1 MVQGRWTDGKR
12 RMAARGWE
20 VGRTRAILRGG
31 SIDRSRRGEDA
42 SWGIESCCLS
52 RGRERMGD
60 VDFGGK
66 ATDADGPM
74 LDGRIEDA

>member
-31 SIDRSRRGEDA
+31 SIDRSRRGCQLGDRELLPFQRKGED
-42 SWGIESCCLS
+42 
-52 RGRERMGD
+52 GD

-74 LDGRIEDA
+74 LDGRIQDA